1 MTYVY
6 TSYGTLALKELPK
19 VESLSRVDEGNQ
31 DPAEGPSVRLREY
44 LTAFTRRH
52 VSEVADCF
60 VRSALL
66 ELPMV
71 KPSRFVGLQEI
82 EEAHRLAFENL
93 SHVQVQH
100 CEVLSDAACAMTVGE
115 LVVVCRGKTKVH
127 PFALCSDG
135 TSGGL
140 SRVSWY
146 LNSRGHRH
154 WSDQAVL

>member
-1 MTYVY
+1 
-6 TSYGTLALKELPK
+6 
-19 VESLSRVDEGNQ
+19 VESLDRVDEGNQ
-31 DPAEGPSVRLREY
+31 DPAEGPSARLREY
-44 LTAFTRRH
+44 LAAFARRH
-52 VSEVADCF
+52 VGGVADCF

-71 KPSRFVGLQEI
+71 KPSRFVGLQEV

-93 SHVQVQH
+93 SQVKLEH
-100 CEVLSDAACAMTVGE
+100 CEVLSNATCAMTVGE
-115 LVVVCRGKTKVH
+115 LVVVCRGKTIVH
-127 PFALCSDG
+127 PFAMCTDG